1 MRQTD
6 RYPAFADRLWAWF
19 GRHKRTLPWRD
30 LQVKD
35 LHHRAYLIL
44 VSEVMLQQTQVPRV
58 IVTFKQFTER
68 FKTINELAQATNA
81 DVILA
86 WRGMGYN
93 SRALRLRD
101 ACRII
106 VDEHDGV
113 FPQEMDQLLGI
124 KGIGPYT
131 AAAIRNFAFGIPTP
145 CIDTNIR
152 RILHR
157 VFEGP
162 EGADGVFT
170 VGDRELLPIADR
182 ALHVALDRPLPDH
195 GGGDGGGGWHAAL
208 MDFGSAVCTKRSPAC
223 GVCPLAKNGLCRAAF
238 KVPTV
243 VRSTTV
249 KQKEPGRM
257 VGSTF
262 IPNRLFRGRILE
274 ALRDAPGGLMA
285 DQIGQIIAIDWNP
298 HEHAEW
304 LSGLLTK
311 LEGEQFLVRKGK
323 RFKLRD

>member
-1 MRQTD
+1 MRQND
-6 RYPAFADRLWAWF
+6 RYPAFAERLWAWF

-30 LQVKD
+30 LKVQD
-35 LHHRAYLIL
+35 PNHRAYLIL
-44 VSEVMLQQTQVPRV
+44 VSEVMLQQTQVSRV
-58 IVTFKQFTER
+58 IVIFKQFTER
-68 FKTINELAQATNA
+68 FQTINKLAHATNA
-81 DVILA
+81 EVILA

-106 VDEHDGV
+106 VEEHGGV
-113 FPQEMDQLLGI
+113 FPQEMDQLLAI

-162 EGADGVFT
+162 ERDDGVFP
-170 VGDRELLPIADR
+170 VNDR
-182 ALHVALDRPLPDH
+182 ALLGRAEEVLRVAMDTGQKDKER
-195 GGGDGGGGWHAAL
+195 GWHAAL
-208 MDFGSAVCTKRSPAC
+208 MDFGSAVCSKRSPKC
-223 GVCPLAKNGLCRAAF
+223 DICPMAKDGLCKAAF

-243 VRSTTV
+243 VRGTTV
-249 KQKEPGRM
+249 ERKEPGRM

-262 IPNRLFRGRILE
+262 IPNRIFRGRIVE
-274 ALRDAPGGLMA
+274 VLRDAPGGLTS
-285 DQIGQIIAIDWNP
+285 DQVGRLIALDWDP
-298 HEHAEW
+298 EAHMDW
-304 LSGLLTK
+304 LDGLLQA
-311 LEGEQFLVRKGK
+311 LI
-323 RFKLRD
+323 RDALIERRRQTYLLSN